1 MFSRHLGGAKSMN
14 PKIAVA
20 ALAVLLLLA
29 FSANALQYAGSQTQ
43 KSEIEG
49 TTTQLEESLLYA
61 ETLESERAS
70 LQTQIVNLTRQLLV
84 LQNQYLELS
93 SNYSK
98 IAFELSDLQ
107 REAENL
113 RRNNVDLQTQLYD
126 QGPRL
131 ITKLGT
137 TDVRIDHT
145 AYHSNQTRLFIEGE
159 VWNIGG
165 RPAINSRLHVILYQ
179 DTYATNDT
187 YVQLGTINGLDCAYV
202 RTDIYYYTGARLTSW
217 KIIPEYDQ
225 QT

>member
-1 MFSRHLGGAKSMN
+1 
-14 PKIAVA
+14 
-20 ALAVLLLLA
+20 LA

-43 KSEIEG
+43 EREVEDAA
-49 TTTQLEESLLYA
+49 TQLEKSLLYT
-61 ETLESERAS
+61 ETLEGERAS
-70 LQTQIVNLTRQLLV
+70 LQTQIVNLTHQLLD
-84 LQNQYLELS
+84 LQNQHLELD

-98 IAFELSDLQ
+98 ITFELSDLQ

-113 RRNNVDLQTQLYD
+113 RCNNADLQSQLYE

-165 RPAINSRLHVILYQ
+165 KPAINSRLHVILYQ
-179 DTYATNDT
+179 DSYATNDT
-187 YVQLGTINGLDCAYV
+187 YIQLGTINGLDCAYV

-217 KIIPEYDQ
+217 KIVPEYDQ
-225 QT
+225 QA